1 MRGTL
6 HIKQADCIAEMKTYP
21 DNFFDLGV
29 VDPPYGNG
37 DWIPQNKT
45 RHGRKY
51 ETQWKAEDYL
61 CWNVAP
67 SEEYWTELK
76 RVTKDRI
83 VWGANYLA
91 SFEGKKGAIV
101 WNKGVKAKYFSKC
114 EIASVTQHKRVE
126 LANILWQNINRPED
140 TIHPCQKPISLYTWI
155 YERYTKPGFKIL
167 DTHLGSGSSA
177 IAAYQMNLEFWGY
190 EISDQYFSKTME
202 RINSYR
208 AQLPL
213 F

>member
-1 MRGTL
+1 MRGKL
-6 HIKQADCIAEMKTYP
+6 HIKQADCIEEMKTFKDDY
-21 DNFFDLGV
+21 FDLGV

-45 RHGRKY
+45 RYGKKN
-51 ETQWKAEDYL
+51 TPTFKAADYL
-61 CWNVAP
+61 AWNEP
-67 SEEYWTELK
+67 PCEEYWRELK

-83 VWGANYLA
+83 VWGANYLG

-126 LANILWQNINRPED
+126 IADIKWQNINRSED
-140 TIHPCQKPISLYTWI
+140 TIHPCQKPIALYAWI
-155 YERYTKPGFKIL
+155 YARYTKPGFKIL

-177 IAAYQMNLEFWGY
+177 IAAYQNNLEFWGY
-190 EISDQYFSKTME
+190 EISDQYYNKTME
-202 RINSYR
+202 RINFYR
-208 AQLPL
+208 SQMPL